1 MLMIVTVISS
11 QTRKCW
17 LYLHQSKNHCL
28 ISNTWSSFVVVTQFL
43 NKCKFYPPESLLT
56 AAVKNEYRTR
66 LLNEIFCFISQS
78 AMRRFQRQTVLKG
91 SNAMTW
97 WTSLVA
103 ETVKRLLT
111 MQETRVRSLGQEDA
125 LEKDMA
131 PHSSTLAWKIHK
143 TKKFAHFTETSQFS
157 KLRRRFRVIQLPSV
171 PCSHIPYLIFICL
184 FLILNFI
191 YKYGSFPELIL
202 SHFYHFCIWCKI
214 ISNLFVLLIPFS
226 DVISQIKKSFW

>member
-131 PHSSTLAWKIHK
+131 PHSSTLAWKIPWMEEPGRLQSTGLQRVGHDWV
-143 TKKFAHFTETSQFS
+143 TTSTMHLNQ
-157 KLRRRFRVIQLPSV
+157 RVP
-171 PCSHIPYLIFICL
+171 
-184 FLILNFI
+184 
-191 YKYGSFPELIL
+191 
-202 SHFYHFCIWCKI
+202 
-214 ISNLFVLLIPFS
+214 
-226 DVISQIKKSFW
+226 